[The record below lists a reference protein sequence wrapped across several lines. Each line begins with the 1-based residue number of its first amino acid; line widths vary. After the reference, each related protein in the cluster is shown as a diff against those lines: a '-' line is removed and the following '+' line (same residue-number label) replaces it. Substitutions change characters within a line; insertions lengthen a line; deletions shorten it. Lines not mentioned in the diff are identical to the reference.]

1 MEPLRWVLL
10 LVGVLIIGLIVA
22 QSHGMLPRIRRFKAL
37 LAARRRAANR
47 KSADIAEPE
56 SEVDAA
62 AEADQPAET
71 ILTESSRVV
80 TVRILPQ
87 PGEGFPAEELI
98 LALRAAG
105 LRHGRFKIFHSMS
118 EDDERIRYSV
128 ASLVEPGS
136 FDLSKLSESEYQG
149 ISMFMVLPAP
159 EDGVVLFDEMM
170 SVARDIGKEIN
181 GRLLDEQGGAL
192 SMQRERYMREEVIEF
207 LRLLMKASVREDDP
221 EIT

>member
-10 LVGVLIIGLIVA
+10 LAGLVVIGFIVA
-22 QSHGMLPRIRRFKAL
+22 QSRGVFPTGRRIRAWR
-37 LAARRRAANR
+37 AARRRA
-47 KSADIAEPE
+47 SARNKPDENSAAELEEPGVEPE
-56 SEVDAA
+56 PPKPVIRDDSH
-62 AEADQPAET
+62 
-71 ILTESSRVV
+71 VV

-87 PGEGFPAEELI
+87 PGAVFPAEELI

-105 LRHGRFKIFHSMS
+105 LRHGKFKIFHRMT
-118 EDDERIRYSV
+118 EDDSRIRFSV

-136 FDLSKLSESEYQG
+136 FDLNNLADTEYRG

-159 EDGVVLFDEMM
+159 EDGVVLFDEMLAA
-170 SVARDIGKEIN
+170 ARAIAKEVD

-207 LRLLMKASVREDDP
+207 LRQHIKSSVLADDAVMH
-221 EIT
+221 

>member
-10 LVGVLIIGLIVA
+10 LAGLIVIALIVA
-22 QSHGMLPRIRRFKAL
+22 QSRGVFPTGRRIRAWLTAL
-37 LAARRRAANR
+37 RRAILR
-47 KSADIAEPE
+47 DKPVEDSVVEVAEPE
-56 SEVDAA
+56 DEPVPPKPVI
-62 AEADQPAET
+62 EAD
-71 ILTESSRVV
+71 SHVV

-87 PGEGFPAEELI
+87 PGAVFPAEDLI

-105 LRHGRFKIFHSMS
+105 LRHGKFKIFHCMA
-118 EDDERIRYSV
+118 EDDSRIRFSV

-136 FDLSKLSESEYQG
+136 FDLNNLADTEYRG

-159 EDGVVLFDEMM
+159 EDGVILFDEMM
-170 SVARDIGKEIN
+170 ATARAIAREVD

-207 LRLLMKASVREDDP
+207 LRQQIKSSVLADDAA
-221 EIT
+221 IQ